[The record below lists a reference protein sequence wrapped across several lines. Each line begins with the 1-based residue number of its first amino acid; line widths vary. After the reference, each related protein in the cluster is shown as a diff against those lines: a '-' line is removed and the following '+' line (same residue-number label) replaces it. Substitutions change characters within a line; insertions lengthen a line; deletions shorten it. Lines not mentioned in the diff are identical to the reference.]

1 MPEKLRRIAG
11 SVWFVTLV
19 AFAIRIVVVAFE
31 YHGQLNPRRDHWP
44 FGYETG
50 RIARAIVTGRGFSD
64 PVTVGSGPTA
74 WMTPVY
80 PYLVAGVFKLFGIYS
95 TASAVILLSLNAL
108 FSALTCIPV
117 FFMARDSF
125 GEKTAFWA
133 GWSWALF
140 PYAIYF
146 SAEWIWETC
155 LTTLLLSLLFLI
167 TLRLERL
174 RRLGPWLGYGLLW
187 GIAALSDP
195 AVLSLLPLL
204 VGWVCYRRYERGHS
218 SSLQALVAVVA
229 LVVVITP
236 WFVRNYRTFRQFIP
250 FRDAFWLVM
259 HAGNN
264 GDTSHWAPDAAHPS
278 TSAEEE
284 QEYNR
289 LGELNYM
296 AEKRH
301 EVIEFIRSHPTWYA
315 WVTFRR
321 FLYTW
326 TGFWSL
332 PANGRLQEHLDPEEL
347 FDPVNIAFC
356 VLLTALAIAG
366 LCLASRRGLATAWP
380 YALALLGFPAVYY
393 VTNTDSRYRH
403 PIDPEM
409 VVLAAYACTTLF
421 SKRHE
426 APAERE
432 ALDARRRPAPAT
444 SSSVQSSALL
454 ARSPEGCSTCVP
466 IPISQPSAAT

>member
-1 MPEKLRRIAG
+1 MSEKLRRLAG
-11 SVWFVTLV
+11 SVWFITLV
-19 AFAIRIVVVAFE
+19 ALTLRLVVVAFE

-50 RIARAIVTGRGFSD
+50 RIARAIATGRGFSD

-95 TASAVILLSLNAL
+95 TASAVILLSLNSL

-117 FFMARDSF
+117 FLMTRDSF

-167 TLRLERL
+167 TLRLERSTVL
-174 RRLGPWLGYGLLW
+174 KSWVGYGLLW
-187 GIAALSDP
+187 GITALSDP

-204 VGWVCYRRYERGHS
+204 VGWVCYRLHKRGRRS
-218 SSLQALVAVVA
+218 GLQVVVAVVA
-229 LVVVITP
+229 LAVVVTP
-236 WFVRNYRTFRQFIP
+236 WFVRNYRTFHHFIP

-259 HAGNN
+259 HVGNN

-278 TSAEEE
+278 ANVKEE

-296 AEKRH
+296 AEKRR
-301 EVIEFIRSHPTWYA
+301 EVIEFIRSHPGWYIGMM
-315 WVTFRR
+315 FRR
-321 FLYTW
+321 FVYTW

-332 PANGRLQEHLDPEEL
+332 PVNGRLHEPLDPEEL
-347 FDPVNIAFC
+347 FDPLNIAFC
-356 VLLTALAIAG
+356 ASLTALAITG
-366 LCLASRRGLATAWP
+366 LCLAFRRDLATAWP

-393 VTNTDSRYRH
+393 LTTTDLRYRH
-403 PIDPEM
+403 PIDPELLA
-409 VVLAAYACTTLF
+409 LAAYACATFF
-421 SKRHE
+421 SKQQE
-426 APAERE
+426 APQKVTRRTRSAKRR
-432 ALDARRRPAPAT
+432 LRRPPLYNPWH
-444 SSSVQSSALL
+444 SSL
-454 ARSPEGCSTCVP
+454 AASWAHKPSFLN
-466 IPISQPSAAT
+466 PISRPTAVR

>member
-19 AFAIRIVVVAFE
+19 AFAIRMVVVAFE

-167 TLRLERL
+167 TLRLQHSTRIA
-174 RRLGPWLGYGLLW
+174 PWAGYGLLW
-187 GIAALSDP
+187 GAAALTNP
-195 AVLSLLPLL
+195 AVLSVLPLF
-204 VGWVCYRRYERGHS
+204 VGWAYCRLHQRGQRYG
-218 SSLQALVAVVA
+218 LQAAVATLA
-229 LVVVITP
+229 LVIVVTP
-236 WFVRNYRTFRQFIP
+236 WFVRNYEVFHRVVP
-250 FRDAFWLVM
+250 FRDNFWLEV
-259 HAGNN
+259 HVGNN
-264 GDTSHWAPDAAHPS
+264 GDTSHSALEARHPS
-278 TSAEEE
+278 IRPSEEE
-284 QEYNR
+284 EYNR

-296 AEKRH
+296 AEKRR
-301 EVIEFIRSHPTWYA
+301 ESIEFIRTHPGWFA
-315 WVTFRR
+315 RVTLRR
-321 FLYTW
+321 LVHTW

-332 PANGRLQEHLDPEEL
+332 PSNGRLREPWDPEEP
-347 FDPVNIAFC
+347 FDPANIALC
-356 VLLTALAIAG
+356 ASLTAMAIGG
-366 LCLASRRGLATAWP
+366 LCLSFRRGSAAAWP
-380 YALALLGFPAVYY
+380 YALALLGFPTVYY

-403 PIDPEM
+403 PIDPELI
-409 VVLAAYACTTLF
+409 VLAAYACATFF
-421 SKRHE
+421 SMRQQEVGAVRSQKVRHE
-426 APAERE
+426 
-432 ALDARRRPAPAT
+432 PAPVA
-444 SSSVQSSALL
+444 SLPAQSSALL

-466 IPISQPSAAT
+466 IPISQPSAVT

>member
-1 MPEKLRRIAG
+1 MPEKLRRLVG

-19 AFAIRIVVVAFE
+19 AFAIRMVVVAFE

-50 RIARAIVTGRGFSD
+50 RIARAIATGRGFSD

-80 PYLVAGVFKLFGIYS
+80 PYMVAGVFKLFGIYS
-95 TASAVILLSLNAL
+95 AASAVILLSLNAL
-108 FSALTCIPV
+108 FSALTCVPV
-117 FFMARDSF
+117 FLMARDSF
-125 GEKTAFWA
+125 GEKTAIWA
-133 GWSWALF
+133 GWSWAFF

-167 TLRLERL
+167 TLRLEPH
-174 RRLGPWLGYGLLW
+174 RRLGPWLAYGLLW
-187 GIAALSDP
+187 GITALSNP

-204 VGWVCYRRYERGHS
+204 VGWACYRIHKRGHRWD
-218 SSLQALVAVVA
+218 LQATAVIFG
-229 LVVVITP
+229 LLIVVTP
-236 WFVRNYRTFRQFIP
+236 WFLRNYRTFHHFIP

-259 HAGNN
+259 HVGNT
-264 GDTSHWAPDAAHPS
+264 GDTSHWAPDAVHPS
-278 TSAEEE
+278 ANTKEE

-296 AEKRH
+296 AEKRR

-321 FLYTW
+321 FVYTW

-332 PANGRLQEHLDPEEL
+332 PANGRFREPLDPEEL

-356 VLLTALAIAG
+356 ALLTALAIAG

-393 VTNTDSRYRH
+393 LTTTDLRYRH
-403 PIDPEM
+403 PIDPEI
-409 VVLAAYACTTLF
+409 VVLAAYACTTFF
-421 SKRHE
+421 SRRHG
-426 APAERE
+426 APAEGE
-432 ALDARRRPAPAT
+432 VLDAQRKPAPAT
-444 SSSVQSSALL
+444 SSSVQSSAFL
-454 ARSPEGCSTCVP
+454 ARSLVGS
-466 IPISQPSAAT
+466 